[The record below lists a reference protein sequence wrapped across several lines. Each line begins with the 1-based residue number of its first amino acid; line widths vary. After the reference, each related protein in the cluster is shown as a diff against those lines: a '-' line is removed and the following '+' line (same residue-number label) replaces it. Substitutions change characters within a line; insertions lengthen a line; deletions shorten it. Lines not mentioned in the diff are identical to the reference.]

1 MRVQEDLR
9 SMVIESENRRVL
21 RPEETRLI
29 VSFGTDARH
38 EPADTNNRIRGMK
51 EADLYESDRMC
62 VSLPH
67 PLTACPP
74 NFFRYGM
81 GGK

>member
-1 MRVQEDLR
+1 
-9 SMVIESENRRVL
+9 MVIESENQRVL

-38 EPADTNNRIRGMK
+38 EPADTNNRIRGMR

-67 PLTACPP
+67 PLTTCPP
-74 NFFRYGM
+74 NFFRHGM